1 MLITAND
8 PPCGTERPY
17 NALRLALKPVKVE
30 NVDLRLFLMADGVFC
45 AIQGQKTPEGYYS
58 VERMLKGLG
67 QAEIEA
73 NGTCTEACGLS
84 TKHLLPGIVPSN
96 MLELTEWVVDSDKVI
111 TF

>member
-17 NALRLALKPVKVE
+17 NALRLALKLVKVE
-30 NVDLRLFLMADGVFC
+30 NVDLRLFLM
-45 AIQGQKTPEGYYS
+45 PEGYYN

-67 QAEIEA
+67 QAEIKA
-73 NGTCTEACGLS
+73 CGTCVEARGLS
-84 TKHLLPGIVPSN
+84 DKHILSGIVPSN